1 MLWPIGAYNRYT
13 KQDNVTKSVA
23 QVIDGLRS
31 RAKVSLGKTLE
42 CQPACYGGRTACMAA
57 LPHTRL
63 FNKQV
68 VSWQEHHFN
77 ILDLYLFACLL
88 ALFEHAGTRMYLT
101 NV

>member
-1 MLWPIGAYNRYT
+1 MGFDPVLKCPWARRLNA
-13 KQDNVTKSVA
+13 N
-23 QVIDGLRS
+23 L
-31 RAKVSLGKTLE
+31 LG
-42 CQPACYGGRTACMAA
+42 MAGEQLA
-57 LPHTRL
+57 WLHTRP